1 MRLTTRYAPAAV
13 LALGGL
19 TSFALCTSTALAKQ
33 TKEEQ
38 EVEYRQSIFIVLAGN
53 FGPLGAMAEGKMPF
67 NADQAKL
74 RAARVAF
81 IAPLLKEAFPPET
94 NGVAH
99 TAAKPDIWTDT
110 ADFNAALQAL
120 LDKSAA
126 LSVTAQTGD
135 EAKIKAAVAETGKT
149 CKACHDK
156 FRTKE

>member
-1 MRLTTRYAPAAV
+1 MQLQTKYPTATV

-38 EVEYRQSIFIVLAGN
+38 EVEYRQSIFIVMAGN

-74 RAARVAF
+74 RAQRVAF
-81 IAPLLKEAFPPET
+81 LAPLLKEAFPPESS
-94 NGVAH
+94 GVGH
-99 TAAKPDIWTDT
+99 TAAKPEIWTDT
-110 ADFNAALQAL
+110 AGFNAALQAL

-126 LSVTAQTGD
+126 LAAAAQTGD
-135 EAKIKAAVAETGKT
+135 QAKITAAVAETGKT
-149 CKACHDK
+149 CKSCHDK
-156 FRTKE
+156 FRTKD